1 MKQNRKIRI
10 SLFAT
15 AGVLALV
22 GTGFAAWT
30 ISQGAKKETTGNI
43 SADATVKNN
52 ALSIDAT
59 SDWDT
64 TDNAAIHF
72 GPKVSDTITN
82 PWLTVDSGSTPEDLT
97 ATYHLVV
104 KYSDKEPA
112 SVAATLTATEG
123 YNTALTNKYVG
134 ALPTTE
140 NGIAIGTGVKDA
152 EHKIVTYDI
161 KVTFSWGSA
170 FGNINPYEYYN
181 KQTFTSDLAS
191 KAKTAIEGLSSLNST
206 SFTLTITVS

>member
-30 ISQGAKKETTGNI
+30 ISQGAKKEAAGSI

-59 SDWDT
+59 SDWDK

-72 GPKVSDTITN
+72 GPKVSGTITN

-104 KYSDKEPA
+104 KYNDKEPT

-123 YNTALTNKYVG
+123 YNTAFNNGYVG
-134 ALPTTE
+134 ALPTE
-140 NGIAIGTGVKDA
+140 GNGITIGEGVKNA
-152 EHKIVTYDI
+152 ENKTVTYDI
-161 KVTFSWGSA
+161 KVVFSWGSA
-170 FGNINPYEYYN
+170 FANDNPYKYYN
-181 KQTFTSDLAS
+181 SKTFTSELAS
-191 KAKTAIEGLSSLNST
+191 EAKTAIEGLSSLNST